1 MTSDDLCDSMSAPTP
16 RLTPIVT
23 PIVTPIRYA
32 WAGHQGSYPG
42 GKKDKYSVI
51 FEAFD
56 EGQSQVRT
64 SDDL

>member
-1 MTSDDLCDSMSAPTP
+1 MTSDCLPYWLRLCA
-16 RLTPIVT
+16 L
-23 PIVTPIRYA
+23 RYA
-32 WAGHQGSYPG
+32 WVGHQGSYPG

-56 EGQSQVRT
+56 EGQSQVRA